1 MTCINVFSD
10 LLMPTLLLY
19 FMLQQSQGHSNNSG
33 FAVLNLEDSLKALKT
48 RNTVENRPIR

>member
-1 MTCINVFSD
+1 
-10 LLMPTLLLY
+10 MPTLLLY

-48 RNTVENRPIR
+48 RTSVENRPIR